1 MPIESDTSISKA
13 DKMAHLKKWWTKDM
27 EAFVM
32 AGYSRAD
39 FEKMTAESRL
49 LFRKGTPELLQLCQN
64 LDIEMLIVSG
74 GISELIHES
83 LRILEDEETK
93 DDVIVDFSSI
103 PILSNRFKFDDEGDR
118 DGMGVVTGY
127 RKPLITSGNK
137 QEIIY
142 DEVGMDLRRNAIV
155 MGDIVEDG
163 SMVRDSAHD
172 VLLRVGFLNS

>member
-1 MPIESDTSISKA
+1 
-13 DKMAHLKKWWTKDM
+13 MAHLNKWWTKDM

-32 AGYSRAD
+32 AGYNRAD
-39 FEKMTAESRL
+39 FERMTAESRL
-49 LFRKGTPELLQLCQN
+49 LFRKGTPELLQICQN

-83 LRILEDEETK
+83 LRILEEEESN
-93 DDVIVDFSSI
+93 DDVISDFSSI
-103 PILSNRFKFDDEGDR
+103 PILSNSFLFDGKDQ
-118 DGMGVVTGY
+118 VTGY

-142 DEVGMDLRRNAIV
+142 DEVGVDLRRNAIV